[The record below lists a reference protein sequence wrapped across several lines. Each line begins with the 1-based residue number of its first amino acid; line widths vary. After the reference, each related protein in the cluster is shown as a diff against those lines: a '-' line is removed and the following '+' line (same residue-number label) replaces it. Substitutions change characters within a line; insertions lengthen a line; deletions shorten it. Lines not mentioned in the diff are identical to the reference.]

1 MDKHPSPRPV
11 RAAPAHSPKRCR
23 TRSRWL
29 AVALATLASTA
40 IGTVG
45 ELGPF
50 AALDWRD
57 GVTTSRS
64 GYAIWISV
72 PSTAH
77 RATLPPYEKPA
88 TPPTHWAGLGTN
100 CRVPGGGL
108 PDAFPPQ
115 EATGE
120 IYLDNHPDFPGAY
133 TVFHPMHWILG
144 LAGRD
149 VERIPVRVE
158 FSGAPAFDSALERPL
173 TNYSA
178 PRPGLS
184 IPIPGD
190 IILGILASGT
200 PIDARVTGP
209 NIEVAARFEPSV
221 HARAAA
227 SLMAGACPGRPP
239 TRAREP

>member
-1 MDKHPSPRPV
+1 
-11 RAAPAHSPKRCR
+11 
-23 TRSRWL
+23 
-29 AVALATLASTA
+29 
-40 IGTVG
+40 
-45 ELGPF
+45 
-50 AALDWRD
+50 
-57 GVTTSRS
+57 
-64 GYAIWISV
+64 
-72 PSTAH
+72 
-77 RATLPPYEKPA
+77 
-88 TPPTHWAGLGTN
+88 
-100 CRVPGGGL
+100 
-108 PDAFPPQ
+108 
-115 EATGE
+115 
-120 IYLDNHPDFPGAY
+120 
-133 TVFHPMHWILG
+133 MHWILG

-158 FSGAPAFDSALERPL
+158 FSGAPAFDSVLERPL

-227 SLMAGACPGRPP
+227 SPDGRGVSRQTAHPCPGAMMRWVRHAAARPVVVAGAWHGVEAGSRGAFIAAVASLVWPEAARLVAWRRRQRAE
-239 TRAREP
+239 RARRLPVGPHPRRGRIARIADS